1 MKYRINLQNYV
12 TKATESHDVNVE
24 DIDKAFEKAREMRDK
39 DEYMIILNVQ
49 TIEQ

>member
-12 TKATESHDVNVE
+12 TKETESYDVEVE
-24 DIDKAFEKAREMRDK
+24 NIDKAFEKARKLRDK

>member
-12 TKATESHDVNVE
+12 TKSIESHDVEVE
-24 DIDKAFEKAREMRDK
+24 NIDKAFEKAREMRDK